1 MKSIEFQYK
10 DVILMLDEKI
20 KRIKYPFLQ
29 NKRLEVCFYS
39 MKFDVAIVG
48 GGISGLSAA
57 LYTGHA
63 GLKTVVF
70 DTGASQIRKV
80 SSLSNYLGTP
90 GFSGDQLLEQY
101 TKQIKDYAQLKQE
114 NVEGIQKEGAMFIV
128 STDKETYQSKRVI
141 VATNVNTQLLE
152 KLGLEIGI
160 NENIK
165 SGKIKKAVGVNWEG
179 ITSIPNLYITGLLT
193 RIPSQAIIAA
203 GQGAAVG
210 VHIAQEATGEKYM
223 WHDK

>member
-1 MKSIEFQYK
+1 M
-10 DVILMLDEKI
+10 
-20 KRIKYPFLQ
+20 
-29 NKRLEVCFYS
+29 CFYS
-39 MKFDVAIVG
+39 MKLDVAIVG

-70 DTGASQIRKV
+70 DTDASQIKKV
-80 SSLSNYLGTP
+80 SALSNYLGTP
-90 GFSGDQLLEQY
+90 GLSGDQLLEQF

-114 NVEGIQKEGAMFIV
+114 NVEGIQKEGDMFIV
-128 STDKETYQSKRVI
+128 STDKETYQAKRVI

-152 KLGLEIGI
+152 KLGFEIGI

-165 SGKIKKAVGVNWEG
+165 SGKIKKVVGVNWEG

-193 RIPSQAIIAA
+193 GIPSQAMIAA

-210 VHIAQEATGEKYM
+210 VRIAQEATGEKYM

>member
-1 MKSIEFQYK
+1 MK
-10 DVILMLDEKI
+10 L
-20 KRIKYPFLQ
+20 
-29 NKRLEVCFYS
+29 
-39 MKFDVAIVG
+39 DVAIVG

-70 DTGASQIRKV
+70 DTVASQIKKV
-80 SSLSNYLGTP
+80 SALSNYLGTP
-90 GFSGDQLLEQY
+90 GLSGDQLLEQF

-114 NVEGIQKEGAMFIV
+114 NVEGIQKEGDMFIV
-128 STDKETYQSKRVI
+128 STDKETYQAKRVI

-152 KLGLEIGI
+152 KLGFEIGI

-165 SGKIKKAVGVNWEG
+165 SGKIKKVVGVNWEG

-193 RIPSQAIIAA
+193 GIPSQAMIAA

-210 VHIAQEATGEKYM
+210 VRIAQEATGEKYM

>member
-1 MKSIEFQYK
+1 M
-10 DVILMLDEKI
+10 
-20 KRIKYPFLQ
+20 
-29 NKRLEVCFYS
+29 CFYS
-39 MKFDVAIVG
+39 MKLDVAIVG

-70 DTGASQIRKV
+70 DTVASQIKKV
-80 SSLSNYLGTP
+80 SALSNYLGTP
-90 GFSGDQLLEQY
+90 GLSGDQLLEQF

-114 NVEGIQKEGAMFIV
+114 NVEGIQKEGDMFIV
-128 STDKETYQSKRVI
+128 STDKETYQAKRVI

-152 KLGLEIGI
+152 KLGFEIGI

-165 SGKIKKAVGVNWEG
+165 SGKIKKVVGVNWEG

-193 RIPSQAIIAA
+193 GIPSQAMIAA

-210 VHIAQEATGEKYM
+210 VRIAQEATGEKYM